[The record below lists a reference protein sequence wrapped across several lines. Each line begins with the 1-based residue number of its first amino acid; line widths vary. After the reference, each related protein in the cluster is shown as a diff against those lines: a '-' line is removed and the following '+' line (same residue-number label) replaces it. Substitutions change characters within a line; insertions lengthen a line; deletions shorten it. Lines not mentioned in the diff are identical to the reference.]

1 MSEKVTATSLN
12 DMTLEALNAF
22 RTRQVQRKNA
32 LENVKK
38 AEKGLTQEQQNELNS
53 IALLLV
59 DIDEAIE
66 AKENE
71 AKTAAKEA
79 AAKPVVPAFTAPKGQ
94 EKMVHLSVCRGRRFN
109 QLTGEEV
116 SPRYTLALTR
126 GEWRLFKKHYKKL
139 GYHVFSVLH
148 DPIGEAT
155 AMFSHVTKEE

>member
-1 MSEKVTATSLN
+1 MSEKVTTTSLN
-12 DMTLEALNAF
+12 DMTPEALNEF
-22 RTRQVQRKNA
+22 RSRQVQRKNA

-38 AEKGLTQEQQNELNS
+38 AKKGLTQEQQDELNS

-71 AKTAAKEA
+71 AKTTASEA
-79 AAKPVVPAFTAPKGQ
+79 AARQAAPVFIVPKGQ
-94 EKMVHLSVCRGRRFN
+94 EKMVHLSVCRGSRFN
-109 QLTGEEV
+109 QLTGKEV
-116 SPRYTLALTR
+116 SPQYTLALTR

-155 AMFSHVTKEE
+155 AMFNHVTKEE